1 MYMDMNMPYMSKD
14 EIKEEN
20 KKMSKKDKAM
30 YGDYNGKMM
39 AEYDLEVL
47 TEADAIRENNKRLKK
62 AVHCAKMKK
71 EALERVA

>member
-1 MYMDMNMPYMSKD
+1 MYMNMNMPYMSKD
-14 EIKEEN
+14 ETKEEN
-20 KKMSKKDKAM
+20 KKMSKGEKKV

-47 TEADAIRENNKRLKK
+47 TEAGAIRKNPKRLRK

-71 EALERVA
+71 EALEKVV